1 MIQSNGFSGNFAF
14 YMLNQERFWI
24 RSLAGSGS
32 PSFDRHI
39 RFAAKLINP
48 ESESYYVDVG
58 SFGFMGD
65 ISHLHSQSITVK
77 GSKFVLSFTRKVK
90 VFVYVRD

>member
-1 MIQSNGFSGNFAF
+1 MIQSNGFTGNFAF
-14 YMLNQERFWI
+14 YLPNRHQFWI
-24 RSLAGSGS
+24 KSLAGSGA
-32 PSFDRHI
+32 PSYERHI

-48 ESESYYVDVG
+48 GSDSYYVDVG

-77 GSKFVLSFTRKVK
+77 GSKFVLSLTRKS
-90 VFVYVRD
+90 